1 MIMKC
6 KLFCILGGLSLFS
19 TCLFA
24 QFGIKGSMNM
34 ATEINSFSQSDI
46 RAGFNTTNLTGYQ
59 IGFVYQLM
67 SKKSGF
73 GIETG
78 ALLSQKGSTFSD
90 SIDIAK
96 IAGVIKQGYREL
108 NYLDIPFNVR
118 YRMLLGEVGVY
129 GFAGLYGS
137 YALNGKTVDE
147 KTNSIQNTS
156 YPSFNDHL
164 DYGYNF
170 GAGVEFF
177 KKIQFGATM
186 SQGIKNTSTA
196 VNGLPT
202 PTTAT
207 NRVYSVNLVYLF

>member
-1 MIMKC
+1 MKC
-6 KLFCILGGLSLFS
+6 KLFCVLVALLFFTIS
-19 TCLFA
+19 LFA
-24 QFGIKGSMNM
+24 QFGIKGSINM

-59 IGFVYQLM
+59 FGFVYQVM
-67 SKKSGF
+67 PKKSGL

-78 ALLSQKGSTFSD
+78 ALLSQKGSSFSD

-96 IAGVIKQGYREL
+96 IPTVIKQGYREL
-108 NYLDIPFNVR
+108 NYLEIPLNLR
-118 YRMLLGEVGVY
+118 YRLSLGLIGIY
-129 GFAGLYGS
+129 GFAGIYGA
-137 YALNGKTVDE
+137 YALTGKTVNE

-156 YPSFNDHL
+156 YPAFKDHV

-170 GAGVEFF
+170 GAGLEFF
-177 KKIQFGATM
+177 RKIEFGATM
-186 SQGIKNTSTA
+186 SQGLKNTSTA

>member
-1 MIMKC
+1 MVMKC
-6 KLFCILGGLSLFS
+6 KFFCVLGALSFFT

-46 RAGFNTTNLTGYQ
+46 KAGFNTTNLTGYQ

-67 SKKSGF
+67 PKKSGF
-73 GIETG
+73 GIDTG

-96 IAGVIKQGYREL
+96 ISNVIKQGYREL
-108 NYLDIPFNVR
+108 NYLDIPFNIR
-118 YRMLLGEVGVY
+118 YRILLGEVGVY

-137 YALNGKTVDE
+137 YALTGKTVDE

-177 KKIQFGATM
+177 RKIQFGATM
-186 SQGIKNTSTA
+186 SQGLKNTATT
-196 VNGLPT
+196 VVGLPT

>member
-1 MIMKC
+1 MKC

-78 ALLSQKGSTFSD
+78 ALLSQKGSTFCD
-90 SIDIAK
+90 STK

-108 NYLDIPFNVR
+108 NYLDIPFNIR

-129 GFAGLYGS
+129 GFAGIYGS
-137 YALNGKTVDE
+137 YALTGKTVDE
-147 KTNSIQNTS
+147 KTNNCQNIYYS
-156 YPSFNDHL
+156 SFNDHL

-177 KKIQFGATM
+177 RKIQFGATI

-202 PTTAT
+202 PTSAI

>member
-6 KLFCILGGLSLFS
+6 KLFSVIGALSFV
-19 TCLFA
+19 TTGLFA

-46 RAGFNTTNLTGYQ
+46 REGFNTTNLTGYQ
-59 IGFVYQLM
+59 FGVVYQLM
-67 SKKSGF
+67 PKKSGF

-90 SIDIAK
+90 STNITN
-96 IAGVIKQGYREL
+96 VIKQGYREL
-108 NYLDIPFNVR
+108 DYLDIPLNLR
-118 YRMLLGEVGVY
+118 YRLSLGLIGIY
-129 GFAGLYGS
+129 GFAGIYGA
-137 YALNGKTVDE
+137 YALSGKTVNE
-147 KTNSIQNTS
+147 KTNSILKTS
-156 YPSFNDHL
+156 YSAFKDHL

-170 GAGVEFF
+170 GAGFEFF
-177 KKIQFGATM
+177 KKIQFGATI
-186 SQGIKNTSTA
+186 SQGIKNTSTVVA
-196 VNGLPT
+196 GLPT

>member
-1 MIMKC
+1 MKC

-59 IGFVYQLM
+59 FGFVYQAM

-90 SIDIAK
+90 SINSINIPK
-96 IAGVIKQGYREL
+96 VIKQGYREL
-108 NYLDIPFNVR
+108 NYLDIPFNIR

-129 GFAGLYGS
+129 GFAGIYGS
-137 YALNGKTVDE
+137 YALTGKTVDE
-147 KTNSIQNTS
+147 KTNNCQNIYYS
-156 YPSFNDHL
+156 SFNDHL

-177 KKIQFGATM
+177 RKIQFGATI

-202 PTTAT
+202 PTSAI